1 VGFVDTLDRAQRERS
16 FFGFPVATFF
26 KFIDDQG
33 PYLAAI
39 ISFYALLAI
48 FPLLL
53 LATTIFGIV
62 LAGNPDLQE
71 RVLDS
76 ALGTF
81 PIIGDALGRPEGLQG
96 STLATVFGV
105 MLAVYGSLGLGQ
117 ALQNALNVAWSVP
130 RNKRPNPIK
139 LRLKS
144 LGLVVLSGF
153 SVLAITIVS
162 TIGSETEV
170 FGPRVDGVL
179 TWVIRL
185 VTVLLIGL
193 LLTAVF
199 RLAAARRHHLG
210 RAAPGAFTVAVLW
223 QALQYLG
230 TWYTTR
236 VLAETEKMTFAFGL
250 LVGLIGIIYIASF
263 IGVIGI
269 EVNVVLA
276 RRLWPRSLRT
286 LFVDR
291 GELTD
296 ADRRAYASYVRAQQH
311 KQTENVEV
319 SFTDPSTGELH
330 VVDDPGPTGRL
341 GRQSVRGRP
350 VAPPPP
356 AGGDDERADER
367 ADDAARPQPDAVAR
381 EQADEQPADER
392 ADQAGRER

>member
-1 VGFVDTLDRAQRERS
+1 VGFVDTLDRTQRKRS
-16 FFGFPVATFF
+16 VFGFPVATFF

-39 ISFYALLAI
+39 ISFYAMLAI

-53 LATTIFGIV
+53 LATTIFGFV
-62 LAGNPDLQE
+62 LAGNSGLQD

-81 PIIGDALGRPEGLQG
+81 PIIGDAIGRPEGLQG
-96 STLATVFGV
+96 STVSTVAGVLFAT
-105 MLAVYGSLGLGQ
+105 YGSLGLGQ

-130 RNKRPNPIK
+130 RNKRPNPVA

-144 LGLVVLSGF
+144 LLLVVITGVA
-153 SVLAITIVS
+153 VLAITTVS

-185 VTVLLIGL
+185 LTVLLIGL

-199 RLAAARRHHLG
+199 QLAAARHHHIG

-223 QALQYLG
+223 QGLQYVG
-230 TWYTTR
+230 TAYTTR
-236 VLAETEKMTFAFGL
+236 VLAETKDMTFAFGL
-250 LVGLIGIIYIASF
+250 FLGLIGVIYIAAF

-276 RRLWPRSLRT
+276 RKLWPRSLRT

-291 GELTD
+291 GELTE
-296 ADRRAYASYVRAQQH
+296 ADRRAYASYVRAQMH
-311 KQTENVEV
+311 KSAENVEV
-319 SFTDPSTGELH
+319 SFEDPQTGELL
-330 VVDDPGPTGRL
+330 VVDDPGP
-341 GRQSVRGRP
+341 RGKKGP
-350 VAPPPP
+350 
-356 AGGDDERADER
+356 
-367 ADDAARPQPDAVAR
+367 
-381 EQADEQPADER
+381 
-392 ADQAGRER
+392 

>member
-1 VGFVDTLDRAQRERS
+1 VDTLDRTQRKRS
-16 FFGFPVATFF
+16 ILGFPVATFF

-53 LATTIFGIV
+53 LAVTIFGFI
-62 LAGNPDLQE
+62 LQGNPDFQE
-71 RVLDS
+71 RVIDS

-81 PIIGDALGRPEGLQG
+81 PIIGDELGRPDRLQG
-96 STLATVFGV
+96 STTSTVVGIIAAT
-105 MLAVYGSLGLGQ
+105 YGSLGLGQ

-130 RNKRPNPIK
+130 RNKRPNPVA

-144 LGLVVLSGF
+144 LALVVIAGI
-153 SVLAITIVS
+153 SVLAITTVS
-162 TIGSETEV
+162 TIGSETEI
-170 FGPRVDGVL
+170 FGPRVDATL

-210 RAAPGAFTVAVLW
+210 RAAPGAFTVAALW
-223 QALQYLG
+223 QVLQYVG
-230 TWYTTR
+230 TLYTTR
-236 VLAETEKMTFAFGL
+236 VLAETREMTFAFGMVL
-250 LVGLIGIIYIASF
+250 GLIGIIYVASL

-311 KQTENVEV
+311 KSVENVDV
-319 SFTDPSTGELH
+319 SFKDPETGEFQT
-330 VVDDPGPTGRL
+330 VEDPGP
-341 GRQSVRGRP
+341 RGKLKR
-350 VAPPPP
+350 
-356 AGGDDERADER
+356 
-367 ADDAARPQPDAVAR
+367 
-381 EQADEQPADER
+381 
-392 ADQAGRER
+392 

>member
-1 VGFVDTLDRAQRERS
+1 VGFVDTLDRAQRKRS
-16 FFGFPVATFF
+16 FLGFPVATFF

-62 LAGNPDLQE
+62 LAGNPDLQD
-71 RVLDS
+71 RALDS

-96 STLATVFGV
+96 SRLSTVFGILV
-105 MLAVYGSLGLGQ
+105 ATYGSLGLGQ

-130 RNKRPNPIK
+130 RNQRPNPVL
-139 LRLKS
+139 LRFKS
-144 LGLVVLSGF
+144 LALVFITGVAVLG
-153 SVLAITIVS
+153 ITTVS

-179 TWVIRL
+179 TWGIRL
-185 VTVLLIGL
+185 LTVLLIGL
-193 LLTAVF
+193 LLTLVF
-199 RLAAARRHHLG
+199 RLAAARRHHVG

-223 QALQYLG
+223 QLLQYVG

-250 LVGLIGIIYIASF
+250 VLGLIGIIYLASF

-296 ADRRAYASYVRAQQH
+296 ADRRAYAGYVRAQQH
-311 KQTENVEV
+311 KEAENVDV
-319 SFTDPSTGELH
+319 SFRDPDTGELH
-330 VVDDPGPTGRL
+330 VVEDPGASRPGRP
-341 GRQSVRGRP
+341 GRSGRP
-350 VAPPPP
+350 VPPRRH
-356 AGGDDERADER
+356 D
-367 ADDAARPQPDAVAR
+367 
-381 EQADEQPADER
+381 
-392 ADQAGRER
+392 

>member
-1 VGFVDTLDRAQRERS
+1 VGFVDALDRAQRRRS
-16 FFGFPVATFF
+16 ILGFPVATFF
-26 KFIDDQG
+26 KFVDDQG

-39 ISFYALLAI
+39 VSFYALLAI

-71 RVLDS
+71 QVLDS

-96 STLATVFGV
+96 STVSTVLGVLVAT
-105 MLAVYGSLGLGQ
+105 YGSLGLGQ

-130 RNKRPNPIK
+130 RNKRPNPVL
-139 LRLKS
+139 LRFKS
-144 LGLVVLSGF
+144 LALVVITGV
-153 SVLAITIVS
+153 SVLAITTVS

-170 FGPRVDGVL
+170 FGPRVDGL
-179 TWVIRL
+179 LSWGIRL
-185 VTVLLIGL
+185 LTVLLIGL

-223 QALQYLG
+223 QALQYAG
-230 TWYTTR
+230 TVYTAR

-250 LVGLIGIIYIASF
+250 VLGLIGIIYVAAF

-276 RRLWPRSLRT
+276 RRLWPRSIRS

-311 KQTENVEV
+311 KGAENVEV
-319 SFTDPSTGELH
+319 SFTDPDTGELH
-330 VVDDPGPTGRL
+330 VVEEPGPKGKLDR
-341 GRQSVRGRP
+341 
-350 VAPPPP
+350 
-356 AGGDDERADER
+356 
-367 ADDAARPQPDAVAR
+367 
-381 EQADEQPADER
+381 
-392 ADQAGRER
+392 